1 MKRKLLL
8 LSLGS
13 VLAIATAEAQ
23 FVTTPA
29 GFARP
34 ANGFGW
40 FKLPAS
46 TYTSA
51 TGNTGADGSGSTRFG
66 LALPSAVTNGCPT
79 IQIQLFA
86 SPGSGACNVQGD
98 ASGTTVSSTQSR
110 KVTLNAW
117 NNTNPTSGV
126 AAGATSGTI
135 WTATSAKIKILG
147 GTGTGG
153 SDDTFSVIGGFGS
166 GNNTRLIG
174 TTFWTMAWAD
184 SRFSQSGTGAEG
196 SLPLNNND
204 PTFGMAEPGSGNTNT
219 KNFLRT
225 PGSAYTAEMV
235 IPLNNAQLGAGG
247 TTDVTFTA
255 NVGIRN
261 FSREFGNADGRIG
274 FNPGMRGEAQMEVV
288 YDVFEI
294 RPNAAQPVELTA
306 FNLRGEGRSVVAEW
320 ETASERDNSYFSL
333 ERSADVRSFE
343 AVGRVDGKGTT
354 ASVSKYVFEDK
365 NPMVGINYYR
375 LRQVDLNGTFTFSA
389 VKSYTVRESGALAV
403 LPNPTADYLTVN
415 GLTEVSKL
423 QIVDMTGRVRL
434 EKQAEKA
441 STTVDIS
448 GLQPGVYF
456 ARIIE
461 GGQSQSLK
469 FVVSR

>member
-1 MKRKLLL
+1 MKRKLLF
-8 LSLGS
+8 LSLCS

-23 FVTTPA
+23 FVATPA
-29 GFARP
+29 GFATP
-34 ANGFGW
+34 ANGFAW
-40 FKLPAS
+40 FKVGAS

-51 TGNTGADGSGSTRFG
+51 AANTGDVAGDTRFG
-66 LALPSAVTNGCPT
+66 LPLSSAVTNGCAT
-79 IQIQLFA
+79 IQVQVFG
-86 SPGSGACNVQGD
+86 SPGSGVCNAQ
-98 ASGTTVSSTQSR
+98 ATTINSTQSR

-117 NNTNPTSGV
+117 DNTNKISGV
-126 AAGATSGTI
+126 AAGATGGTV
-135 WTATSAKIKILG
+135 WSATSAKIKILG
-147 GTGTGG
+147 GTGAGG
-153 SDDTFSVIGGFGS
+153 SDATFSVIGGNGGS
-166 GNNTRLIG
+166 NRTKLNG
-174 TTFWTMAWAD
+174 TVFWTMAWAD
-184 SRFSQSGTGAEG
+184 SRFTQSGTGAEG
-196 SLPLNNND
+196 NFVFNNDD
-204 PTFGMAEPGSGNTNT
+204 PTFGMSEPGGGGVNT
-219 KNFLRT
+219 KNL
-225 PGSAYTAEMV
+225 GGAGNGYTSEMV

-255 NVGIRN
+255 NVGLRN
-261 FSREFGNADGRIG
+261 FGREFGNADGRMG
-274 FNPGMRGEAQMEVV
+274 FNPGMKGEAQVEVV

-294 RPNAAQPVELTA
+294 RRVVQPVELTT

-320 ETASERDNSYFSL
+320 ETASERDNSHFLL

-354 ASVSKYVFEDK
+354 ASVSKYLFEDK
-365 NPMVGINYYR
+365 NPAVGINYYR
-375 LRQVDLNGTFTFSA
+375 LKQVDLNGAFTYSA
-389 VKSYTVRESGALAV
+389 VKSYTVRESGALVV

-423 QIVDMTGRVRL
+423 QIVDMAGRVRL

-469 FVVSR
+469 FVVNR